1 MSNELKC
8 ITDGYLYRVMND
20 NLEEYC
26 GKLMYRETFG
36 DLYEFFV
43 YDENGNVLK
52 ELSCSMN
59 EKEVMRGI
67 VWFKDRDRITAAR
80 LLIDYKVD
88 QIIKVIEIAKQHKR
102 VIDIL
107 KKELETE

>member
-1 MSNELKC
+1 MNNELKC

-26 GKLMYRETFG
+26 GKLMHRKSFG
-36 DLYEFFV
+36 DLYGFFV

-52 ELSCSMN
+52 DISCSMN
-59 EKEVMRGI
+59 EKEIMRGV
-67 VWFKDRDRITAAR
+67 VWFKERNRVAAAK
-80 LLIDYKVD
+80 LLIDYKLD
-88 QIIKVIEIAKQHKR
+88 QIAKEVAIIERYKR

>member
-1 MSNELKC
+1 
-8 ITDGYLYRVMND
+8 MND

-59 EKEVMRGI
+59 EKEVMRDV
-67 VWFKDRDRITAAR
+67 VWLKEQDRITAAR
-80 LLIDYKVD
+80 LLIDYKLD
-88 QIIKVIEIAKQHKR
+88 QIAKQVVIIERYKR